1 MIAITRIV
9 GELFDLVKGQ
19 PLGHSVVIS
28 NGLSD
33 RTVEVSDEFIMMVLM
48 LKRELDENTPAS
60 EEEEGPGPQ
69 PQVYSAPV
77 PQKAKAGNGQRQ
89 TPPVQRPAPAQQ
101 PEDENEVYADPDTGA
116 SSL

>member
-1 MIAITRIV
+1 MIAITKIV

-48 LKRELDENTPAS
+48 LKQELDENTQAP
-60 EEEEGPGPQ
+60 EEGPGPQ

-77 PQKAKAGNGQRQ
+77 PQKAKASNGQRQ
-89 TPPVQRPAPAQQ
+89 APLAQRPAPVQQQ
-101 PEDENEVYADPDTGA
+101 PEDENEVYSDPDSGA